1 MSLRTGAIY
10 STCRYVDINT
20 CTFFNTTITV
30 SVLGSVQFWI
40 KLVFLLLVSEEKW
53 IETNLQLKHVLGII
67 FGVWSNSE
75 TCRIGVNFTKAV
87 RTQWQFRKKINSSKF
102 VCEYS
107 VFNLYIWTS
116 LWMENYKRWNLL
128 IVTVFLWGGGA

>member
-40 KLVFLLLVSEEKW
+40 KLVFLLLVSEEEW
-53 IETNLQLKHVLGII
+53 IKTNLQLKTRFRHNIWGL
-67 FGVWSNSE
+67 E
-75 TCRIGVNFTKAV
+75 
-87 RTQWQFRKKINSSKF
+87 QFRNMQNWSQFCKKALRTVQWSFRKEFHFPKVSS
-102 VCEYS
+102 V
-107 VFNLYIWTS
+107 
-116 LWMENYKRWNLL
+116 WMHYFHPSSEEKKWFASITTCFRK
-128 IVTVFLWGGGA
+128 